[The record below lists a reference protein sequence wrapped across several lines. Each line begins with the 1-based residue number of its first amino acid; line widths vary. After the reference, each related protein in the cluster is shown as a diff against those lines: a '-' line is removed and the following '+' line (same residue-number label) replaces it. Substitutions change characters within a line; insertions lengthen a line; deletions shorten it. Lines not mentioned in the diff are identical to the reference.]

1 MNASAEDLEDTTATE
16 PPAEDLAQS
25 LVHAIFDGAALKD
38 IHGISDDAMKGVYAY
53 AYKFYQEG
61 KLDEAETFFRF
72 LCLYDFYNAEYAL
85 GLGAVLQL
93 RKRYQQAIDAY
104 ALSYALSRFDLRP
117 LLQAGQCHLK
127 LGTLDTARS
136 CFQRVV
142 DQSTDDL
149 LIAKAQIY
157 LEAIPVEGNGA
168 SSHGAHS

>member
-1 MNASAEDLEDTTATE
+1 MNASAEAVEDIKASE
-16 PPAEDLAQS
+16 PPAEDFAQA
-25 LVHAIFDGAALKD
+25 LVQAIFDGASLKD
-38 IHGISDDAMKGVYAY
+38 IHGLDDNVMEGVYAY

-85 GLGAVLQL
+85 GLGAVLQM

-142 DQSTDDL
+142 DQSTDDRL
-149 LIAKAQIY
+149 VAKAQVY
-157 LEAIPVEGNGA
+157 LEAIPVEGSDA
-168 SSHGAHS
+168 SPDGAHS